1 MKFSPADY
9 TFDDF
14 VKDSEEVLKQ
24 FDFIHFGHTEY
35 EVEDSVPW
43 INIEAKRVIK
53 PEEALQI
60 LEKLQA
66 KLIDQVIFNSL
77 SGRKMRIVVNGKF
90 HMTEEELNLG
100 SGFEDDYAFDF
111 GVSIEEMKK
120 EYELN

>member
-1 MKFSPADY
+1 MKFSPPNY
-9 TFDDF
+9 TFNDF

-24 FDFIHFGHTEY
+24 FDFLHLGHTEH

-60 LEKLQA
+60 LEKLQE

-77 SGRKMRIVVNGKF
+77 SGRQLRIVVNGKF
-90 HMTEEELNLG
+90 HMTEEEL
-100 SGFEDDYAFDF
+100 SFGFEDDYAFDF
-111 GVSIEEMKK
+111 GVSIEDMKK
-120 EYELN
+120 EYDLK

>member
-9 TFDDF
+9 TFNDF

-24 FDFIHFGHTEY
+24 FDFINMDYVEY
-35 EVEDSVPW
+35 EIEDSVPW

-53 PEEALQI
+53 PKEALQI

-77 SGRKMRIVVNGKF
+77 SGRKLRIVVNGKF
-90 HMTEEELNLG
+90 HMTEEDLTLG
-100 SGFEDDYAFDF
+100 TGFDEEYAFDF
-111 GVSIEEMKK
+111 GTSIEDMKK